1 MRVLML
7 SPGFPGEMNYFAR
20 GLAAVGA
27 EVIGVGDQPQQALP
41 EMVQKCLSAYVEVR
55 NLWSEEEMLPL
66 IRRINQTHALDRIEC
81 LWEPGMVLAARLRE
95 ELELPGLS
103 VAQTLPF
110 RDKEIMKQVLD
121 EAGIRTP
128 HHFRASNE
136 DEIREAAEKVGF
148 PLIIKPIAG
157 AGSADTYRVND
168 AKELDETLTKVSH
181 VPEMSVEEFIE
192 GEEFTFDTIC
202 ANREMLFENISWYR
216 PRPLIARSLEWVSP
230 QTINLRNLDRPELE
244 SGRRMGRQV
253 LDALGFETG
262 FTHMEWFLKADGE
275 AVFGEIG
282 ARPPGGRS
290 VDIMNFS
297 CEADFFTGW
306 AEAVC
311 HGRLT
316 QDATRRFNAAVIF
329 KRAQGE
335 GRIQRVVGLERILAE
350 FGPHIVGVELLQPGE
365 HRRSWKHTLLSD
377 GFIFLRH
384 TDLQQ
389 TIQMADRVGTD
400 LQMFAG

>member
-1 MRVLML
+1 ML
-7 SPGFPGEMNYFAR
+7 SPGFPGEMNFFTR
-20 GLAAVGA
+20 GLASVGA

-41 EMVQKCLSAYVEVR
+41 EMVLSSLSAYVEVR
-55 NLWSEEEMLPL
+55 NLWSAEEMIPVV
-66 IRRINQTHALDRIEC
+66 RRIHEAHVLDRIEC

-95 ELELPGLS
+95 EIGLPGMT
-103 VAQTLPF
+103 VAQTVPF

-121 EAGIRTP
+121 KAGIRTP
-128 HHFRASNE
+128 HHFRVKNE
-136 DEIREAAEKVGF
+136 AEIRDAAARVGY

-157 AGSADTYRVND
+157 AGSADTYRVGD
-168 AKELDETLTKVSH
+168 VRELDEVLPKVGH

-202 ANREMLFENISWYR
+202 ANGTMLFENISWYR

-230 QTINLRNLDRPELE
+230 QTINLRNLDRPELA
-244 SGRRMGRQV
+244 SGREMGRQV
-253 LDALGFETG
+253 LDVLGFETG

-316 QDATRRFNAAVIF
+316 QDTRRRFNSAVIF

-335 GRIQRVVGLERILAE
+335 GRIQRIVGLDRILSE
-350 FGPHIVGVELLQPGE
+350 FGPHIVGVELLPPGA

-384 TDLQQ
+384 SDLQQ
-389 TIQMADRVGTD
+389 TTQMADRIGTD
-400 LQMFAG
+400 LQIFAG